1 VCRRGR
7 EVRDGIVFRDLGSTR
22 LERGREILFVFCLF
36 GDDGFELDSRKG
48 PIIGE
53 RAPVTCYE
61 RLKSSSSFRVKFC
74 FLRRGFVHS
83 GCVCWTERG
92 RETQAHFCVTCL
104 GRRGEVWSIPDVDAG
119 WPERQIFVCGD
130 DCCVLDGN
138 KEQWCESSGVAVIVR
153 AGWFSEL

>member
-83 GCVCWTERG
+83 GCVCWLA
-92 RETQAHFCVTCL
+92 RETNFCL
-104 GRRGEVWSIPDVDAG
+104 WR
-119 WPERQIFVCGD
+119 
-130 DCCVLDGN
+130 
-138 KEQWCESSGVAVIVR
+138 
-153 AGWFSEL
+153 